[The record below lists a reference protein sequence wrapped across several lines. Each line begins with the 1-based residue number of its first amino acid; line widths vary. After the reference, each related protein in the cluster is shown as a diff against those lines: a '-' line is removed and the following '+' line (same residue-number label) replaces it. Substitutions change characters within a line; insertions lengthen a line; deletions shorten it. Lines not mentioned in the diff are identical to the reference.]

1 MPTSLHSIRFPAE
14 SAAYREARDQL
25 LLAEMALRK
34 NIEEVAARRRELPLG
49 GPIPEDYLFEEG
61 AADINDSAGTRKT
74 RLSEL
79 FSPGKDTL
87 VIYSYMFG
95 PQMQAP

>member
-1 MPTSLHSIRFPAE
+1 MPPSLHSIRFPGE
-14 SAAYREARDQL
+14 SSEYRDARDRL
-25 LLAEMALRK
+25 LSAERELRK
-34 NIEEVAARRRELPLG
+34 NVENVAALRRSLPLG
-49 GPIPEDYLFEEG
+49 GLVKEDYVFEEG
-61 AADINDSAGTRKT
+61 AADLSDSTTVRKT

-95 PQMQAP
+95 PQMPAP